1 MRANR
6 AARGIARTLCAGAL
20 LAMTLGGC
28 SLGGVTSDNAGALD
42 AISQGRNGSEVT
54 VEGAVVRVLATS
66 SGTQGAHERFVV
78 AVKAG
83 NAEQDI
89 LVADNVTI
97 GRAAPVRRGDD
108 VIVRGELAIDP
119 AGPVIHWTHHDPRG
133 RHESGF
139 VRVNG
144 QLYD

>member
-1 MRANR
+1 MRATR
-6 AARGIARTLCAGAL
+6 IARGAARALCAWAL
-20 LAMTLGGC
+20 LAAALSGC
-28 SLGGVTSDNAGALD
+28 SLGVKADNVGALD
-42 AISQGRNGSEVT
+42 AISQGRSGSEVT
-54 VEGAVVRVLATS
+54 VEGAVVRVDATS
-66 SGTQGAHERFVV
+66 SGAQGAHERFVV

-119 AGPVIHWTHHDPRG
+119 SGPVIHWTHHDPQG

-144 QLYD
+144 ELYD

>member
-1 MRANR
+1 MRATRTARN
-6 AARGIARTLCAGAL
+6 AARMLCACAL
-20 LAMTLGGC
+20 FAAALTGCTLGG
-28 SLGGVTSDNAGALD
+28 VKADNAGALD
-42 AISQGRNGSEVT
+42 AISQGRSGSEVT

-66 SGTQGAHERFVV
+66 SGTQGAHEQFVV
-78 AVKAG
+78 AVKSG
-83 NAEQDI
+83 SAEKDV
-89 LVADNVTI
+89 LVADNITI
-97 GRAAPVRRGDD
+97 GRAAPIRRGDD

-144 QLYD
+144 ELYD

>member
-1 MRANR
+1 MRATR
-6 AARGIARTLCAGAL
+6 KTRGAARTHCACAFLAAAL
-20 LAMTLGGC
+20 TGC
-28 SLGGVTSDNAGALD
+28 SLGVKADNPGALD
-42 AISQGRNGSEVT
+42 AISHGHSGSEVT
-54 VEGAVVRVLATS
+54 VEGNVVRVFATT
-66 SGTQGAHERFVV
+66 SGAQGAHEQFVV

-97 GRAAPVRRGDD
+97 GRAAPIRRGDD

-119 AGPVIHWTHHDPRG
+119 TGPVIHWTHHEPRG

-144 QLYD
+144 QMYD

>member
-1 MRANR
+1 MRATR
-6 AARGIARTLCAGAL
+6 SALGAARTLYACACLTAAL
-20 LAMTLGGC
+20 AGCALGGIR
-28 SLGGVTSDNAGALD
+28 VDNAGALD
-42 AISQGRNGSEVT
+42 EISQGRTGSEVT
-54 VEGAVVRVLATS
+54 VEGAVTQVLTTS

-83 NAEQDI
+83 SAEQDI
-89 LVADNVTI
+89 LVADNITV

-119 AGPVIHWTHHDPRG
+119 TGPVIHWTHHDPRG

-139 VRVNG
+139 VRLNG